1 MALDPPKGIGLPCPK
16 CGVPL
21 VPDVGD
27 HDHYA
32 LRCPFVGCGKRFVWM
47 YKRLCRVIGVCYKCG
62 GYLVDIGEED
72 PNECAI
78 CS

>member
-1 MALDPPKGIGLPCPK
+1 MALNPPKGIGLPCPQ

-21 VPDVGD
+21 VVHPE
-27 HDHYA
+27 HDYA
-32 LRCPFVGCGKRFVWM
+32 LRCPFIGCGKRFVWM
-47 YKRLCRVIGVCYKCG
+47 YKHLCRVVGECYKCG

-72 PNECAI
+72 PTECAI